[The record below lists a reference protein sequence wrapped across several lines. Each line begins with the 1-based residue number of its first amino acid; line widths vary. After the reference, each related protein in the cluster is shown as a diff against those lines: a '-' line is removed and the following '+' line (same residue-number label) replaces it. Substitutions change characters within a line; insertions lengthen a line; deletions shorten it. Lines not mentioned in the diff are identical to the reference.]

1 MSNWPAHP
9 SIYEI
14 NTWIWLS
21 ELREATGAA
30 VDLGSVP
37 DAVWD
42 RLAALG
48 IDAVWLMGVWERS
61 PTGIAIAN
69 RNDALVDEF
78 RRVLPDFQPTDNVGS
93 PYCVRGYVV
102 DSRLGGPDG
111 LARARHELAKRNLR
125 LILDFVPNHV
135 APDHP
140 WVREHPA
147 YFIHGNA
154 DDVRRDKSSFVEM
167 HGCIYAFGRDP
178 YFPPWPD
185 VLQLNAFDPWLRAS
199 ARATVGDIA
208 AQCDGIR
215 CDMAMLLLNDVFE
228 RTWGARAGVRPAAE
242 YWDEIIPPVK
252 RTYPNLLFIAEAYWD
267 LEWTLQQHGFDFCYD
282 KRLYDRLE
290 HADAASVGLHLS
302 ADLAYQSRLLRFVEN
317 HDEPRAAVAFP
328 GPKARAAAVVS
339 STLPGAR
346 LFHDGQFEGRRVRVP
361 VFLSRRPN
369 EAADPETEDFYARVL
384 AAATSP
390 TLREGDWTLRAHSG
404 WAGNDSHQHLVAWSW
419 TSVERHYVI
428 VANLSDRPAQGRI
441 RIDWNHLSDHQW
453 VLADTLCDRVYRR
466 SGAELARDGL
476 FVDLAAWNCH
486 LFECQ
491 KGTLS

>member
-1 MSNWPAHP
+1 
-9 SIYEI
+9 
-14 NTWIWLS
+14 
-21 ELREATGAA
+21 
-30 VDLGSVP
+30 VD
-37 DAVWD
+37 
-42 RLAALG
+42 R
-48 IDAVWLMGVWERS
+48 
-61 PTGIAIAN
+61 
-69 RNDALVDEF
+69 
-78 RRVLPDFQPTDNVGS
+78 
-93 PYCVRGYVV
+93 
-102 DSRLGGPDG
+102 RLGGPEG
-111 LARARHELAKRNLR
+111 LARARSELAKRNLR

-154 DDVRRDKSSFVEM
+154 DDVRRDKSSFVDM
-167 HGCIYAFGRDP
+167 HGSIYACGRDP

-185 VLQLNAFDPWLRAS
+185 VLQLNAFDPWLRSA
-199 ARATVGDIA
+199 ARATVADIA
-208 AQCDGIR
+208 SQCDGIR

-228 RTWGARAGVRPAAE
+228 RTWGARAGARPAAE
-242 YWDEIIPPVK
+242 YWDEVIPFVK
-252 RTYPNLLFIAEAYWD
+252 HTYPNLLLIAEAYWD
-267 LEWTLQQHGFDFCYD
+267 LEWTLQQHGFDLCYD

-290 HADAASVGLHLS
+290 HGDAASVDLHLR

-317 HDEPRAAVAFP
+317 HDEPRAAAAFR

-346 LFHDGQFEGRRVRVP
+346 LFHDGQFEGRTVRVP
-361 VFLSRRPN
+361 VFLSRRPK
-369 EAADPETEDFYARVL
+369 EGADPETQGFYARLL

-390 TLREGDWTLRAHSG
+390 TLRDGRWALLAHSG
-404 WAGNDSHQHLVAWSW
+404 WTDNDSHRHLVAWRW
-419 TSVERHYVI
+419 TSDERHYVI
-428 VANLSDRPAQGRI
+428 VANLSDHPAQGRI
-441 RIDWNHLSDHQW
+441 CLDWNNLSKHEW
-453 VLADTLCDRVYRR
+453 VLADILCDRVYRR